1 MAHGQVQEKEPIKIF
16 CVLLKIFGGNSQK
29 YYFIERQV
37 REREMEKRQIKREGR
52 NG

>member
-1 MAHGQVQEKEPIKIF
+1 MTHGQVQEKEPIKLF
-16 CVLLKIFGGNSQK
+16 CVLLKIFGGNNQK

-37 REREMEKRQIKREGR
+37 REVEMEKRQMKKEGR